1 MNINQ
6 FEWES
11 REREL
16 VERAMKKK
24 WEVQEISI
32 KC

>member
-11 REREL
+11 REF
-16 VERAMKKK
+16 VERAKK

-32 KC
+32 KS